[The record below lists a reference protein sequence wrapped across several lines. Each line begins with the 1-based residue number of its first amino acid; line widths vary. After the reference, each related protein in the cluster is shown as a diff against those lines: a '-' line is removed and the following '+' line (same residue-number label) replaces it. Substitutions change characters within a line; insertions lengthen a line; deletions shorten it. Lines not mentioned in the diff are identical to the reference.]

1 MLANR
6 EIAVPGTRYQVVAVG
21 GAPVTRDLAPESTV
35 LHTLAAD
42 RIVVCAEARVADN
55 GDRRVR
61 ISSPAGWM
69 DARDLE
75 LAPPLPSHGL
85 DFETFRERHRHVAPG
100 DYYGLEFPF
109 TMEMFLEFGSAFL
122 TQAFRAA
129 GTIASDNAVTEIVAL
144 KSLGKMGA
152 SENAFLTVA
161 YAKAEPGL
169 SEKLFAKFPPLEEQ
183 HKFGLSH
190 MAHGEIAMHQ
200 FSRRA
205 ALPVQMA
212 KYYYGEYSSHTT
224 NYLLIT
230 ERIPFGESPVEP
242 AHLKGWDHLLP
253 ELEDHYAV
261 LARAQ
266 AKLAAAHK
274 TGVLGDDLEEV
285 FPFARSARYF
295 RPIDDPGK
303 QVDKLIDF
311 VARIAPQIFIAE
323 GRDPAFLAR
332 WREDLL
338 YGLAHKD
345 DVTAYLHADVDY
357 VSFCHPNLNPDNA
370 WFWRDPA
377 GELHAGLLDW
387 GGAGQMSIAQALSGM
402 LMMVDPE
409 RHLQIVRM
417 VLDAFAEGYAAQ
429 GGPMLDRDELYLQYK
444 ASLFSTAL
452 GTIVG
457 MVVDLLPA
465 FSEDDYRAM
474 EDRFDSRLLESGLYA
489 AIVWIDDMLREWHD
503 DLTPGEACRIIVER
517 MSGGNYGHLQK
528 GE

>member
-6 EIAVPGTRYQVVAVG
+6 EIATPGKRYRVSAADGARITREM
-21 GAPVTRDLAPESTV
+21 APQSPV
-35 LHTLAAD
+35 LHTLATG

-61 ISSPAGWM
+61 ISSPGGWM
-69 DARDLE
+69 DARDIE
-75 LAPPLPSHGL
+75 PASPLPPHGL
-85 DFETFRERHRHVAPG
+85 DFETFLERHRQVAPG
-100 DYYGLEFPF
+100 DYYGLDFPF
-109 TMEMFLEFGSAFL
+109 TMAMFLEFGPSFL
-122 TQAFRAA
+122 TEAFRAA
-129 GTIASDNAVTEIVAL
+129 GTIAQDNAVTEIVEL

-161 YAKAEPGL
+161 YAKPEPGL
-169 SEKLFAKFPPLEEQ
+169 SEKLFAKFPPVEEQ

-190 MAHGEIAMHQ
+190 MAHGEIAMHA
-200 FSRRA
+200 FSRHA
-205 ALPVQMA
+205 ALPVPMA
-212 KYYYGEYSSHTT
+212 KYYYGEYSSRTT

-230 ERIPFGESPVEP
+230 ERIPFGEPPVEP

-253 ELEDHYAV
+253 EVEDHYAV

-266 AKLAAAHK
+266 ARLAAAHK
-274 TGVLGDDLEEV
+274 TGTLGDDVEEV

-295 RPIDDPGK
+295 RPIDDLGK

-311 VARIAPQIFIAE
+311 VGRVAPQIFVEE

-338 YGLAHKD
+338 YGLAHRD
-345 DVTAYLHADVDY
+345 EVIAYLHGDVDY

-409 RHLQIVRM
+409 RHLRIVRM
-417 VLDAFAEGYAAQ
+417 VLDIFAEGYAAQ
-429 GGPMLDRDELYLQYK
+429 GGPVLDRDELYLQYK

-474 EDRFDSRLLESGLYA
+474 GDRFDRRLLESGLYA

-503 DLTPGEACRIIVER
+503 DLTPADACRIVVER
-517 MSGGNYGHLQK
+517 VAAADAVPAA
-528 GE
+528 